1 MKTTR
6 SEDTPTVAR
15 YLAISF
21 RFSEYSSKGTCCLA
35 FISRTK
41 RKNRQSVDL
50 VLNKPNSMVYFR
62 GSQVCAISMN
72 DERLYTQDANM
83 KLMYT
88 LKSTVVGP
96 KEDCDSHYVL

>member
-1 MKTTR
+1 
-6 SEDTPTVAR
+6 
-15 YLAISF
+15 
-21 RFSEYSSKGTCCLA
+21 
-35 FISRTK
+35 
-41 RKNRQSVDL
+41 
-50 VLNKPNSMVYFR
+50 MVYFR

-96 KEDCDSHYVL
+96 KEDCDSHYVLWGFAGEESRQENLRPSGVVPG